1 MTRLG
6 FVTLVAFMLPAPL
19 SGQHSIPIML
29 DSLSASSHR
38 IEYIPFG
45 VGENLRYKV
54 KAGIF
59 SVGEA
64 RMTIGPLDTING
76 YPTYVAEWHIE
87 GGIPFYSMD
96 SRYTSWMD
104 VESLVSR
111 KFVKD
116 QDEGGR
122 KRYREYDF
130 YPEERMWHRIDYD
143 STGTLPTSLPLDE
156 ISFVY
161 FARTLP
167 LEVGDRYTFHRF
179 FQDDGNPVV
188 LDVVRKDER
197 SVGAGKFQTIVVRPT
212 IQTRGLFAEGGEA
225 EIHFS
230 DDERRLV
237 VYMKSKLPGMNLTLH
252 LEGIEEG
259 VRLDRADLALG
270 SSGGRP
276 GGKR

>member
-6 FVTLVAFMLPAPL
+6 LVTLAALVLPASL
-19 SGQHSIPIML
+19 SGQRTIPMML
-29 DSLSASSHR
+29 DSLSAPSHR
-38 IEYIPFG
+38 IDYIPFG

-64 RMTIGPLDTING
+64 RMSIGPLDTING

-96 SRYTSWMD
+96 SKYRTWMD
-104 VESLVSR
+104 VENLVSR

-130 YPEERMWHRIDYD
+130 YPEERRWHRIDYD

-188 LDVVRKDER
+188 LDVIRKDER
-197 SVGAGKFQTIVVRPT
+197 SVGAGKFRTIVVRPT

-259 VRLDRADLALG
+259 VRVDRTELALG
-270 SSGGRP
+270 NPDGGP